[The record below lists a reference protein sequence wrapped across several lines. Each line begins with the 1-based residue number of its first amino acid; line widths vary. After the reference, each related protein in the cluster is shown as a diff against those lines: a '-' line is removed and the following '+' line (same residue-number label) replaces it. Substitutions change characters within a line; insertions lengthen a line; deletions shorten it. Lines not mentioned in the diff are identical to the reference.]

1 MRGKV
6 LMLAAVATPLA
17 ASGCNLAYYA
27 SHNLVNEPIT
37 HIDEQK
43 LTGRLKTESRNVW
56 RDICRQFPARTF
68 SPEFADGF
76 TDGYADHLENG
87 GPPGPPIVPPLRYRR
102 ANYLTAEGHALIRDY
117 LIGFQYGAEVAVAT
131 GKRNFLTVPV
141 LLKDAPAETPL
152 NVVRY
157 PTPPRT
163 STDGPEKPGETP
175 LPAPKPVE
183 GPKPALPGLG
193 NPIPANPG
201 DGPGVKPDP
210 KPLLP
215 NLPNLGETPIPKI
228 PPQSAL
234 PKVDVPTVEVPKPP
248 VPATPVSIPTPK
260 PPTPAPSSGGSMPIV
275 DVKILPSG
283 GTEVPEPS
291 NIPPQHEPP
300 KALPPGPIPDA
311 R

>member
-6 LMLAAVATPLA
+6 LMLVTGAFPLA

-37 HIDEQK
+37 RADEHK
-43 LTGRLKTESRNVW
+43 LTSRLKTESRVVW

-68 SPEFADGF
+68 TPEFADGF

-102 ANYLTAEGHALIRDY
+102 ANYLTPEGHALIRDY
-117 LIGFQYGAEVAVAT
+117 LIGFQYGQEVAVAT

-141 LLKDAPAETPL
+141 LLKDAPPETPL
-152 NVVRY
+152 NVIRY
-157 PTPPRT
+157 ATPPKT
-163 STDGPEKPGETP
+163 STDGPLVPSDTP
-175 LPAPKPVE
+175 LPPPKPVE
-183 GPKPALPGLG
+183 AAKPGLPDLG
-193 NPIPANPG
+193 NPIPAKPG
-201 DGPGVKPDP
+201 DGVKPEP

-215 NLPNLGETPIPKI
+215 AIPGLPTVPDGGVPKLEL
-228 PPQSAL
+228 PRSEL
-234 PKVDVPTVEVPKPP
+234 PKVGVPTVEVPKVG
-248 VPATPVSIPTPK
+248 VPALPVSRPTTA
-260 PPTPAPSSGGSMPIV
+260 PPNPNAMPIV

-283 GTEVPEPS
+283 AEELAPTAT
-291 NIPPQHEPP
+291 IPPQHEPP
-300 KALPPGPIPDA
+300 KALPPGPTPEP